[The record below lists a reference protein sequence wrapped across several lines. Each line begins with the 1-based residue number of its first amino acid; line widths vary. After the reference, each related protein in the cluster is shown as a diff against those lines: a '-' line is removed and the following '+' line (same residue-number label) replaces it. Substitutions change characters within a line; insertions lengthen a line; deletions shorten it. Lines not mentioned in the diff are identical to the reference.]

1 MNSLSHPEASAVLE
15 HFLRLPMPVRKELLK
30 RLIDEVDRAV
40 ADPTGQTRAPD
51 EPDSAGLQ
59 LPMTPRFIRRTGLPP
74 DRSRERAWLA
84 AHRDEYAG
92 QWVAIEGERLIA
104 HGAEL
109 ADVRREAQEAGAPD
123 ALFLLVEGRDTLPFV
138 GL

>member
-15 HFLRLPMPVRKELLK
+15 HFRRLPMPVRKELLK

-40 ADPTGQTRAPD
+40 PTRAAQTQAPD
-51 EPDSAGLQ
+51 EPGGAELQ
-59 LPMTPRFIRRTGLPP
+59 LPMTPRFIRRVGPPP

-92 QWVAIEGERLIA
+92 QWVAVEGERLIA
-104 HGAEL
+104 HGPEL
-109 ADVRREAQEAGAPD
+109 ADVRREAQEAGVPQ
-123 ALFLLVEGRDTLPFV
+123 ALFLFVEGGDALPFV